1 MMPPHCGGERNRP
14 ARHPASAKGVP
25 PVHTLV
31 LYDVASD
38 RLRNKVAQACSDYG
52 LLRVQYS
59 AFLGDIN
66 ANRRAEFAVRV
77 KRLLGKADAEVRVV
91 CLCDKD
97 VKLMQTLGA
106 RRAPEDEPD
115 AERARRRRPTT
126 VTRSVKRVRR
136 GAFVFASA
144 AEVLQGGGGADGG
157 QP

>member
-1 MMPPHCGGERNRP
+1 MHI
-14 ARHPASAKGVP
+14 
-25 PVHTLV
+25 LV

-66 ANRRAEFAVRV
+66 ANRRAEFASRV

-97 VKLMQTLGA
+97 VKLMKTLGT
-106 RRAPEDEPD
+106 RRAPEDEPQG
-115 AERARRRRPTT
+115 ERSRRRRPAT

-136 GAFVFASA
+136 GTFVFAGPP
-144 AEVLQGGGGADGG
+144 EVLPGGGAVHGG
-157 QP
+157 HP